1 LLLGA
6 QPLATPRCSGS
17 SWPVP
22 LPSLRAGLFLGEQLM
37 SRMPWSGF
45 LHRQSKAHLV
55 VGVVA
60 QAEGPAAGDEL
71 KEVQNLLSRLV
82 RQQKPSGD
90 FASTVVR
97 DSGRPEA
104 WFAFDDQTDARKFG
118 DAVDAET
125 TDTYPGWASQRA
137 FELLGPKLAAL
148 EASLPPP
155 RDNPRQSETNQP
167 QSRRLRGGPRTPAK
181 RYDD

>member
-1 LLLGA
+1 
-6 QPLATPRCSGS
+6 
-17 SWPVP
+17 
-22 LPSLRAGLFLGEQLM
+22 M
-37 SRMPWSGF
+37 SRMPWPQL
-45 LHRQSKAHLV
+45 LHRQSQAHLV

-90 FASTVVR
+90 YASTVVR
-97 DSGRPEA
+97 EAGRPEA
-104 WFAFDDQTDARKFG
+104 WFAFDDETDARKFG
-118 DAVDAET
+118 DAVQAET

-137 FELLGPKLAAL
+137 FELLGAKLAGL

-155 RDNPRQSETNQP
+155 RDNPRQREADVP
-167 QSRRLRGGPRTPAK
+167 RPGRRMRGGPRTPTK
-181 RYDD
+181 RYDDLE